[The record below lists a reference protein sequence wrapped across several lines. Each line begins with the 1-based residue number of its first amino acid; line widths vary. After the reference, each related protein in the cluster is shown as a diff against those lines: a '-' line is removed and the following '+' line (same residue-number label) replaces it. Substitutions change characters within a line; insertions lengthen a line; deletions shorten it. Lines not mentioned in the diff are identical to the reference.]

1 MSRNNVPHDV
11 FKHIDMRGNDDC
23 WEWKGKINAKDNRPY
38 FTVNGKRRPSY
49 AYVLETYTGEIQK
62 GRQVLH
68 SCDNTTCCSPHH
80 LRWGTHQDNM
90 NDMKERERHGLNRTV
105 VRAILKLIE
114 DGRSHEDIA
123 GLYGISREAVTA
135 IHNGRTTASRQEKG

>member
-1 MSRNNVPHDV
+1 MPRNNAPHDV
-11 FKHIDMRGNDDC
+11 FKHIDMGDNNDC

-49 AYVLETYTGEIQK
+49 AYVLETCTGETQK

-68 SCDNTTCCSPHH
+68 SCDNTTCCNPHH